1 MKTTKPKQTK
11 RAYRV
16 GDKVWVDKGSFKMT
30 TWIDR
35 IYQEKGETMV
45 DTRDGGRAYLHQVL
59 RLADDWG
66 VIGE

>member
-16 GDKVWVDKGSFKMT
+16 GDKVVVDKGSFKMS

-45 DTRDGGRAYLHQVL
+45 DTRDGGRVYLHQVL
-59 RLADDWG
+59 RLADPWG